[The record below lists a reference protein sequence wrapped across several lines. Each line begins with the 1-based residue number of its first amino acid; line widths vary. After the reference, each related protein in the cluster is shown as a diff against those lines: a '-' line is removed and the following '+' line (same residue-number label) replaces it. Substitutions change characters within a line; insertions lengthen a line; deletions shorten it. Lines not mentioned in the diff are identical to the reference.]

1 MIGAIVFL
9 VFGLP
14 LFGFA
19 YLSYRE
25 GHAPKQRAAEPEGDF
40 NDLPPDQMI
49 AFTEGF
55 ISSEILDDLDDMF
68 D

>member
-1 MIGAIVFL
+1 MFL
-9 VFGLP
+9 VVGLP
-14 LFGFA
+14 LFGLV

-25 GHAPKQRAAEPEGDF
+25 ACAPVTRVQQAEGDF

-55 ISSEILDDLDDMF
+55 ISAEILDDLDDMF

>member
-1 MIGAIVFL
+1 MIGAL
-9 VFGLP
+9 VLILVGLP
-14 LFGFA
+14 LLGLFFIERYESHGPI
-19 YLSYRE
+19 RVR
-25 GHAPKQRAAEPEGDF
+25 QPEGDF

-55 ISSEILDDLDDMF
+55 IASEILDDLDNMF